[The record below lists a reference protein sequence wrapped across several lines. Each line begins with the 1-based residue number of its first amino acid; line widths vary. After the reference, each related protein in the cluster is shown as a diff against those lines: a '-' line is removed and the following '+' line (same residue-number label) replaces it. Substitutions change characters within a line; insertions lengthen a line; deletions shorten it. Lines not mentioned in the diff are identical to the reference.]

1 MAVQPTEEMMRF
13 LIIVKAS
20 AESEAGVM
28 PADALIARMAE
39 FHEELAR
46 SGALLDASGLT
57 PSSAGWRI
65 RYEGEQRTLIDGPFA
80 ETHELIA
87 GYTLIQSRSREEAQ
101 AWTKRFPNP
110 RGEGMAAEIEV
121 RPVLNPEDL
130 QVTNF
135 IEYQHKL

>member
-1 MAVQPTEEMMRF
+1 MRF

-20 AESEAGVM
+20 AESEAGAM
-28 PADALIARMAE
+28 PAEGLIAKMAE

-46 SGALLDASGLT
+46 AGVLLDTSGLM

-80 ETHELIA
+80 ETQELIA
-87 GYTLIQSRSREEAQ
+87 GYTLIQARSRDEAQ

-110 RGEGMAAEIEV
+110 HGAGMMAEIEV
-121 RPVLNPEDL
+121 RPVLGMEDFPPS
-130 QVTNF
+130 TAC
-135 IEYQHKL
+135 

>member
-1 MAVQPTEEMMRF
+1 MRF

-20 AESEAGVM
+20 AESEAGAR
-28 PADALIARMAE
+28 PTESQIARMAE

-46 SGALLDASGLT
+46 AGALLDASGLT

-80 ETHELIA
+80 ETQELMA
-87 GYTLIQSRSREEAQ
+87 GYTLIQVRSREEVQ

-110 RGEGMAAEIEV
+110 RGEETPAEIEV
-121 RPVLNPEDL
+121 RPVLSPEDL
-130 QVTNF
+130 LASNAVEHLRELCIGN
-135 IEYQHKL
+135 